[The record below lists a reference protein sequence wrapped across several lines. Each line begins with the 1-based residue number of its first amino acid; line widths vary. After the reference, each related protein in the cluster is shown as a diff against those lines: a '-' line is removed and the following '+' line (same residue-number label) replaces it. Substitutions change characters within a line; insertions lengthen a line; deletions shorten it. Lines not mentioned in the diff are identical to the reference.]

1 MIIPFTKQYFLEL
14 LMYILPTVLIVLTV
28 HEFGHAYA
36 AYKMG
41 DSTAKSEGRLSLNPF
56 SHIEPAGL
64 LSLILFRFG
73 WGKPVPVDFL
83 ALKNLRWGMVLTSLA
98 GPFSNFLLAG
108 VLSLIYK
115 AIYNSP
121 VVLAGFPYLVSLIK
135 YIITFN
141 IYLGIFNLIPIPPL
155 DGSKIVFALTKRPT
169 RFLFDETLNFY
180 GMLFLIAIIVLPYF
194 GLQNFLGKIIQ
205 PILSFLL

>member
-1 MIIPFTKQYFLEL
+1 MIQFTKQYFLEL
-14 LMYILPTVLIVLTV
+14 VMYILPTVLIVLTV

-41 DSTAKSEGRLSLNPF
+41 DSTAKKEGRLSLNPF

-83 ALKNLRWGMVLTSLA
+83 SLRNLRWGMILTSLA
-98 GPFSNFLLAG
+98 GPFSNFILAG

-115 AIYNSP
+115 TISTSP
-121 VVLAGFPYLVSLIK
+121 VVLAGFPYLIYLLQ

-141 IYLGIFNLIPIPPL
+141 VYLGVFNLLPIPPL
-155 DGSKIVFALTKRPT
+155 DGSKVIFAMTKRPT
-169 RFLFDETLNFY
+169 RYLFDETLNFY
-180 GMLFLIAIIVLPYF
+180 GMLFLIAIIVLPFF
-194 GLQNFLGKIIQ
+194 GLQNFLAKVIQ
-205 PILSFLL
+205 PILSILL